1 MKTVLELGLA
11 AKEAAKTVK
20 TASTKE
26 KNLALSCIAEAL
38 LKNMDDILKANEQDL
53 VAAQA
58 AGMSDSMQDR
68 LRLTPVRIEQMAD
81 AVRQLVQMEDPIGEV
96 LEGKRRPNGL
106 LIEKVRVP
114 LGVIGIIFEARP
126 NVTVDAA
133 TLCLKAGNTVVLRGG
148 KEAINSNKALV
159 ACMRS
164 AIAKAGL
171 PEDAVCL
178 IEDTSRESAGEMM
191 RLRGVL
197 DVLIPRGGAGLIKA
211 VATQANVP
219 VIETGVGN
227 CHIYVDASADLA
239 MAVSVIVNAKTS
251 RPSVCNAAES
261 LLVHEAVAY
270 TLLPKLAQAMP
281 QVKIHGCEQ
290 TCRIM
295 KEAGLTALPATEE
308 DYETEYLD
316 YEIAVKVVASIE
328 EAMVHIEK
336 YSTGHSEAILTRNLL
351 NAQRFTETIDAAAVY
366 VNASTRFTDGG
377 EFGLGAEIGI
387 STQKLHARG
396 PMGLEALTSCKFIV
410 KGSGQIR

>member
-53 VAAQA
+53 VTARA

-191 RLRGVL
+191 RLR
-197 DVLIPRGGAGLIKA
+197 
-211 VATQANVP
+211 NM
-219 VIETGVGN
+219 
-227 CHIYVDASADLA
+227 LA
-239 MAVSVIVNAKTS
+239 
-251 RPSVCNAAES
+251 
-261 LLVHEAVAY
+261 
-270 TLLPKLAQAMP
+270 
-281 QVKIHGCEQ
+281 
-290 TCRIM
+290 
-295 KEAGLTALPATEE
+295 EE
-308 DYETEYLD
+308 
-316 YEIAVKVVASIE
+316 
-328 EAMVHIEK
+328 
-336 YSTGHSEAILTRNLL
+336 L
-351 NAQRFTETIDAAAVY
+351 NQ
-366 VNASTRFTDGG
+366 
-377 EFGLGAEIGI
+377 
-387 STQKLHARG
+387 
-396 PMGLEALTSCKFIV
+396 
-410 KGSGQIR
+410 

>member
-53 VAAQA
+53 VAARA
-58 AGMSDSMQDR
+58 EGMSDSMQDR
-68 LRLTPVRIEQMAD
+68 LRLTLARIEQMAD

-270 TLLPKLAQAMP
+270 TLLPKLARAMP

-295 KEAGLTALPATEE
+295 KEVGLAALPATEE

-410 KGSGQIR
+410 QGSGQIR